1 MRWSFLLAVFGLS
14 VTCVASF
21 AQRPPGDHRPTAD
34 RSASCHDGIFA
45 TTGMVRFQLI
55 QGRLGLDAPRHRKG
69 SQQRDQNGEYENI
82 TVTAERGIPSL
93 HYVYKTNDQQ
103 VTLSVHRAHSLRIE
117 SRLIDTDER
126 SVLAQRLDGPIE
138 FSIQRGDLD
147 DRYEG
152 ATLIHVR
159 HADPNSFD
167 RHYGLLIQRMLHG
180 KSLQQISHETEGIVL
195 NRLHVQD
202 APNRDLVRE
211 QVDRLRSPRR
221 ATRSAAERQL
231 LNWGTPVVAA
241 LHSIPTR
248 ELDAE
253 QQARI
258 RAITHRLRP
267 RVEDTPASL
276 AKLFAGDRTYW
287 NAIAARLDGNQL
299 VLVNRHLEQLG
310 AGPIATQNKP
320 EERIAAA
327 GD

>member
-1 MRWSFLLAVFGLS
+1 
-14 VTCVASF
+14 
-21 AQRPPGDHRPTAD
+21 
-34 RSASCHDGIFA
+34 
-45 TTGMVRFQLI
+45 
-55 QGRLGLDAPRHRKG
+55 
-69 SQQRDQNGEYENI
+69 
-82 TVTAERGIPSL
+82 
-93 HYVYKTNDQQ
+93 
-103 VTLSVHRAHSLRIE
+103 
-117 SRLIDTDER
+117 LIDTDER

-202 APNRDLVRE
+202 APNRALVRE